1 MPHLAIAKLLKW
13 SLMWYF
19 DVISLDIMKIHVTQN
34 ESDDYDDK
42 NNLEN
47 DDDVVN
53 AYCNQVNL
61 SNDYY
66 YLNDDNEFIDSLN
79 VINNSY
85 EQQQPP
91 PQNNALLFSDDN
103 KSKKS
108 SLKPSE
114 RNIRLFIRWT
124 LEGTPRPSY
133 MASLLFSQSVQIP
146 RSTFSGVFMYRFDNK
161 DGLISEH
168 HVKYIVPAPSRRAVL
183 YHGFGGLSGL
193 IWRIRS
199 GMRQQKNEWG
209 MGLGIFATKLKKS

>member
-1 MPHLAIAKLLKW
+1 
-13 SLMWYF
+13 
-19 DVISLDIMKIHVTQN
+19 LD
-34 ESDDYDDK
+34 D
-42 NNLEN
+42 
-47 DDDVVN
+47 
-53 AYCNQVNL
+53 
-61 SNDYY
+61 DYY
-66 YLNDDNEFIDSLN
+66 YLNDDNGFVDSLN

-85 EQQQPP
+85 EQQHHHQQPPP

-108 SLKPSE
+108 TLKLSE
-114 RNIRLFIRWT
+114 RNTRLFIRWT

-146 RSTFSGVFMYRFDNK
+146 RSTFSGVFMYKFDNK

-183 YHGFGGLSGL
+183 YHGFGGLGGL

-209 MGLGIFATKLKKS
+209 MRLGIFVTKLKKS